1 MYVFFFFLS
10 FNIFSFII
18 EENINNNTGISF
30 FAVFD
35 GHGGEFAADFAKDI
49 LVKNIYN
56 KVIETTK
63 LLSAQKH
70 LTAANAAD
78 IDKDYVEYDAS
89 PYMKRKASRKD
100 NNNDG
105 SNKENEPVIR
115 RRDSLRKST
124 R

>member
-1 MYVFFFFLS
+1 MFFS
-10 FNIFSFII
+10 FRFII

-63 LLSAQKH
+63 LLNVQKMEHKH

-78 IDKDYVEYDAS
+78 FDKDYVEYDAS
-89 PYMKRKASRKD
+89 PYLKRKASRKD
-100 NNNDG
+100 NNDG

>member
-1 MYVFFFFLS
+1 MFVFFFD
-10 FNIFSFII
+10 IFSFII

-89 PYMKRKASRKD
+89 PYMKRKTNRKD